1 MSFMHAVQ
9 IDRYGGTEVLD
20 YAKVGRP
27 VPGPGEVLIR
37 AQAVSVNPFDCA
49 VRAGYIAGYYQYTFP
64 LIPGLDVAGVVEAV
78 GPGVTQF
85 SPGSAVYA
93 RLNPA
98 RGGAYAE
105 YVLARVEEVA
115 SMPKSLDPVHAAAVP
130 HVGLVASAL
139 VEAAD
144 LSQGKTVLIHAAAGG
159 VGHLAVQLA
168 RQRGA
173 TVIGTASGNNL
184 AFLHELGV
192 DQVIDYTKTPF
203 ESTVKGVDA
212 VFDGVGYDTLERS
225 YQVLKPGGILLS
237 IAQMPSQDKAAS
249 FGVRQQ
255 FLSDGQP
262 GGAKLATLG
271 KLLDSGQL
279 KVTVSQVLPLSEIQ
293 QAHKQVE
300 SRHTRGKLVL
310 QIAK

>member
-9 IDRYGGTEVLD
+9 IKQYGSTDVLE
-20 YAKVGRP
+20 YTKVTRP
-27 VPGPGEVLIR
+27 TPGEGEVLIR
-37 AQAVSVNPFDCA
+37 AQAASVNPFDCA

-85 SPGSAVYA
+85 TPGSAVYA
-93 RLNPA
+93 RTNPA
-98 RGGAYAE
+98 RNGAYAE

-115 SMPKSLDPVHAAAVP
+115 SAPKSLDPVHAAAVP

-139 VEAAD
+139 VDAAD

-159 VGHLAVQLA
+159 VGHFAAQLA
-168 RQRGA
+168 RLRGA
-173 TVIGTASGNNL
+173 RVIGTASGANL
-184 AFLHELGV
+184 AFLRELGV
-192 DQVIDYTKTPF
+192 DQAVDYTKAPF
-203 ESTVKGVDA
+203 ESVVKNVDV
-212 VFDGVGYDTLERS
+212 VFDMVGGETQDRS
-225 YQVLKPGGILLS
+225 FQTLKPGGILFS
-237 IAQMPSQDKAAS
+237 IVQMPSPETAAS

-255 FLSDGQP
+255 FMAPGEP
-262 GGAKLATLG
+262 GGAQLAKLGA
-271 KLLDSGQL
+271 LLDSGEL

-300 SRHTRGKLVL
+300 GHHTRGKLVL
-310 QIAK
+310 EIV